1 MELTIDHVTMQFKNK
16 LALNDVSCTLT
27 SGQLVGLIGPNGAG
41 KSTLMKI
48 LATLQHPTSG
58 SVRLDGV
65 DIRKYPRAM
74 KRVLGYMPQQVPIIP
89 QLSAV
94 EYLRYI
100 AAIKGLPRV
109 QANDQIKS
117 LLVRTHLA
125 DAASRRLG
133 DFSGG
138 MQQRVGLA
146 AALLGDP
153 QVIIVDEP
161 SAGLDPIERIMMR
174 NLLSELA
181 ESRIVLLSTH
191 IVSDIEAV
199 ANRLLLLKDGQLL
212 FQGSAPQL
220 IKAATGHVWEY
231 VLPQGEHPQA
241 SQAVSEMRQ
250 AADGIHIRLVAPS
263 APTKTAV
270 TVTPTL
276 EDATLSALE
285 GR

>member
-16 LALNDVSCTLT
+16 LALNDVSCTLI

-65 DIRKYPRAM
+65 DIRKHPSTM

-100 AAIKGLPRV
+100 AAIKGLARI

-117 LLVRTHLA
+117 LLVRMHLA
-125 DAASRRLG
+125 DAASRRLS

-199 ANRLLLLKDGQLL
+199 ASRLLLLKSGQLL

-220 IKAATGHVWEY
+220 IKAANGHVWEY
-231 VLPQGEHPQA
+231 VLPQGKHPQA

-250 AADGIHIRLVAPS
+250 AADGIHIRLVAPN
-263 APTKTAV
+263 APTQTAV

>member
-65 DIRKYPRAM
+65 DIRKHPRAM
-74 KRVLGYMPQQVPIIP
+74 KQVLGYMPQQVPIIP

-199 ANRLLLLKDGQLL
+199 ASRLLLLKAGQLL

-220 IKAATGHVWEY
+220 IKAAIGHVWEY